1 MLALTLTRACQLT
14 HQEGKVNL
22 RLKIV
27 HTYNQCG
34 SLRETARRLSISRN
48 TVCKW
53 VRRYRKQG
61 EAGLVDRSRRPK
73 RSPRKTPKE
82 VEEAVLALR
91 EKHGWGR
98 RRIAHALGLPEG
110 TVRHILRRN
119 LPEAER
125 KRRKK
130 RKVFYPAHWAW
141 EEEEPFDWPRWTQ
154 KTSWTKGPWEPGCGI
169 T

>member
-1 MLALTLTRACQLT
+1 MLAFTLTEAYQLT
-14 HQEGKVNL
+14 HQEGKVNF

-48 TVCKW
+48 TVRKW

-98 RRIAHALGLPEG
+98 RRIAQALGLPEG
-110 TVRHILRRN
+110 TVRHILRRH
-119 LPEAER
+119 LGGRKRKR
-125 KRRKK
+125 KRRKT
-130 RKVFYPAHWAW
+130 FYPAHWAW
-141 EEEEPFDWPRWTQ
+141 EERQPFRLA
-154 KTSWTKGPWEPGCGI
+154 
-169 T
+169 